1 MKGYV
6 DNSDACSREVSIF
19 GTPLIYF
26 ISGFLVLTIQVLL
39 IALLKRSR
47 HLASRGDKQA
57 SYVLVIPIYYISVI
71 YLVILGIAVGI
82 DDMFGF
88 QDRQVE
94 IVALKW
100 GLYRLSSE
108 SLAVFLMHNAVG
120 ARPVMRSLIA
130 GSIWAAI
137 STIVPMLL
145 FIFGGWHPYLIG
157 ATVLILILDVFYLVM
172 WLAPEDMVHR
182 RPALKLF
189 SKFFSF
195 GLTLFAAA
203 HLLLYFRD
211 DLRLPCL
218 IEAII
223 VFADL
228 LQPLVI
234 YYVMHQDSQFW
245 QGEYISNW
253 HRSPSDN
260 RLLLLDLSWQ
270 VYTQVRMGPRL
281 CRAPP

>member
-6 DNSDACSREVSIF
+6 DNSDSCSSEVSVF

-26 ISGFLVLTIQVLL
+26 ISGFLVLVIQVCLL
-39 IALLKRSR
+39 ALLKRSR

-57 SYVLVIPIYYISVI
+57 SYVLMIPIYYIAVL
-71 YLVILGIAVGI
+71 YLVLLGIAVGI

-88 QDRQVE
+88 QDTQV
-94 IVALKW
+94 IVVALKW
-100 GLYRLSSE
+100 GLYRMSSE

-120 ARPVMRSLIA
+120 TKAVIRSMVI
-130 GSIWAAI
+130 GSAWATF
-137 STIVPMLL
+137 STVVPLLL
-145 FIFGGWHPYLIG
+145 FVFGGWHPYLIG
-157 ATVLILILDVFYLVM
+157 ATVLIMILDAYYLAM
-172 WLAPEDMVHR
+172 WLAPQDTIHR

-189 SKFFSF
+189 AKFFSF
-195 GLTLFAAA
+195 GLTIFGAA

-218 IEAII
+218 IEVII

-245 QGEYISNW
+245 QGIGSLHLAIS
-253 HRSPSDN
+253 SS
-260 RLLLLDLSWQ
+260 SSS
-270 VYTQVRMGPRL
+270 VR
-281 CRAPP
+281 RALQRRGRWNDHLQL